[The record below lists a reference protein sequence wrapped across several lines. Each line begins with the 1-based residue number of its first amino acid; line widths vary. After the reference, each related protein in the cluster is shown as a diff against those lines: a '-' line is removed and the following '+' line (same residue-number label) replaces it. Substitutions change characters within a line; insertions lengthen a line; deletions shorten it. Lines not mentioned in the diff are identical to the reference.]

1 MNLLCSLLGLVHV
14 CGRAD
19 RDFLANSATSYAGVI
34 RSLLWNARNRFL
46 YTKTCIFLAA
56 RCVSRAQSRC
66 RTRRAP
72 DSDKII
78 FEFGPTER
86 VLQRP
91 FHSGNYK
98 LLLDAAGSIML
109 KLAFTIQS
117 NSKRIIDIVIY
128 YLL

>member
-1 MNLLCSLLGLVHV
+1 MRKGGS
-14 CGRAD
+14 R
-19 RDFLANSATSYAGVI
+19 FLANSATSYAGVI
-34 RSLLWNARNRFL
+34 RPPLWNARNRFL

-66 RTRRAP
+66 AADRTRRAP

-117 NSKRIIDIVIY
+117 NSQRIINRY
-128 YLL
+128 HCNFFEHQ